1 MRPLC
6 GYWCGCVGRSSSNG
20 EAFCSLVNS
29 STHHPALYSPFR
41 FDWSAEA
48 LRAKA
53 LIAAGEVDFD
63 LEDVGDMGGEG

>member
-1 MRPLC
+1 MLRTVVLLILPPTL
-6 GYWCGCVGRSSSNG
+6 
-20 EAFCSLVNS
+20 
-29 STHHPALYSPFR
+29 PALLR

-63 LEDVGDMGGEG
+63 LEDVGRGGKEGKGGERGEGGGL

>member
-1 MRPLC
+1 M
-6 GYWCGCVGRSSSNG
+6 
-20 EAFCSLVNS
+20 VNS